1 MQIWLLWF
9 RNRWQGIGAA
19 VIATLALLLIALV
32 LWGGPAFGVRLLGN
46 VDAPRAVAALGPS
59 GTVLPR
65 SGDPNAD
72 PPVLADAN
80 ASILD
85 TPAPADTGPQ
95 TVAEAQA
102 AWRPD
107 AIAARQQALL
117 ASFNC
122 ARQQQKLPAMTL
134 DAQLSQTAGTAWLRL
149 AHDPSFSLMN
159 LPDQYQW
166 RSIMPLPSGMQ
177 ATAGAPGQAVSTVSS
192 NAALCS
198 AAAFD
203 MSIVPAASVA
213 TRIGIAVF
221 PPQASWDMAS
231 AVILVQ

>member
-1 MQIWLLWF
+1 MRLWLVWF
-9 RNRWQGIGAA
+9 RNRWQGVGAA
-19 VIATLALLLIALV
+19 VLAALALLIALV

-46 VDAPRAVAALGPS
+46 ADAPRAAVALGPS

-65 SGDPNAD
+65 SGDPNVD

-85 TPAPADTGPQ
+85 TPAPADAGPQ

-102 AWRPD
+102 AWSAD

-134 DAQLSQTAGTAWLRL
+134 DAQLSQTAGAAWLRL

-166 RSIMPLPSGMQ
+166 RSIMPLPSGTQ
-177 ATAGAPGQAVSTVSS
+177 ATVGAPGQSVSTASS
-192 NAALCS
+192 S
-198 AAAFD
+198 AAVCSPAEFD
-203 MSIVPAASVA
+203 MSIVPATSIA

-221 PPQASWDMAS
+221 PPQVSWDMAS

>member
-1 MQIWLLWF
+1 MQIWFLWF
-9 RNRWQGIGAA
+9 KHRWQAISALGI
-19 VIATLALLLIALV
+19 ALLVIVLV
-32 LWGGPAFGVRLLGN
+32 VLMVMNNPTLGITLLGN
-46 VDAPRAVAALGPS
+46 ASAPRAAAEGKPS

-65 SGDPNAD
+65 SGDPNQSASTLPD
-72 PPVLADAN
+72 QSASLLDERIAADA
-80 ASILD
+80 
-85 TPAPADTGPQ
+85 GPH

-102 AWRPD
+102 AWSATEIERH
-107 AIAARQQALL
+107 QTELL
-117 ASFNC
+117 AAFNC
-122 ARQQQKLPAMTL
+122 VRGQQKLPVMTL
-134 DAQLSQTAGTAWLRL
+134 DAQLSATAGAAWLRL

-177 ATAGAPGQAVSTVSS
+177 ATAGAPGQGASTASSSTAVCT
-192 NAALCS
+192 AAT
-198 AAAFD
+198 FD
-203 MSIVPAASVA
+203 VSIVPAASVA